1 VKLEKIFSL
10 KKIPLILKQNI
21 LLEPFLNYL
30 KYLFYGIIQGLTE
43 FLPISSS
50 AHLKVLSEFFGL
62 EDPGSSLT
70 AIVQIASVLA
80 LLVYFRKDIRTT
92 KGIGLVNNYFYRNKL
107 LISIFIGSLSIIF
120 LGGFVKIIIP
130 QFYESYLR
138 SQLLIGIISILTAL
152 LMYLSQLTKN
162 RDISLENHSLFNSF
176 LIGLA
181 QSFAIIPGVSRSG
194 ITISIALLLG
204 WKRIDAAKFS
214 FLLGIPAIS
223 LAAFVEIFTSIKENL
238 FISYGPLFV
247 ALISAFIT
255 SYISIKFL
263 IRYVS
268 MKGLKIFI
276 FYKLFFGLLI
286 LFWELI

>member
-1 VKLEKIFSL
+1 M
-10 KKIPLILKQNI
+10 
-21 LLEPFLNYL
+21 NYL

-62 EDPGSSLT
+62 QDPGSSLS
-70 AIVQIASVLA
+70 AIVQIASVFA

-92 KGIGLVNNYFYRNKL
+92 NGIDLLNNYFFKNKL
-107 LISIFIGSLSIIF
+107 FISILIGSTSIVFIGGF
-120 LGGFVKIIIP
+120 LKFIIP

-138 SQLLIGIISILTAL
+138 SKLLIGIISIFTAF
-152 LMYLSQLTKN
+152 LMYLSQIIKN
-162 RDISLENHSLFNSF
+162 KDITLENHSFINSF

-194 ITISIALLLG
+194 ITITTALLLG

-214 FLLGIPAIS
+214 FMLGIPAIS
-223 LAAFVEIFTSIKENL
+223 LAALVEIFSSIKGNIY
-238 FISYGPLFV
+238 ISYGPLCV

-255 SYISIKFL
+255 SFISIKFL
-263 IRYVS
+263 IRYIS

>member
-1 VKLEKIFSL
+1 
-10 KKIPLILKQNI
+10 
-21 LLEPFLNYL
+21 LNYL
-30 KYLFYGIIQGLTE
+30 IYLFYGIIQGFTE

-50 AHLKVLSEFFGL
+50 AHLKVLSELFGL
-62 EDPGSSLT
+62 PDPGSSLS

-80 LLVYFRKDIRTT
+80 ILIYFRNDISTFN
-92 KGIGLVNNYFYRNKL
+92 GIYLVSDYSYRKKIF
-107 LISIFIGSLSIIF
+107 ISIIIGSISIIF
-120 LGGFVKIIIP
+120 LGGFVKFAIP
-130 QFYESYLR
+130 HFYELYLR
-138 SQLLIGIISILTAL
+138 SNLLIGIVSIFTSF

-162 RDISLENHSLFNSF
+162 KDISLKNHRFINSF

-194 ITISIALLLG
+194 ITITIALLLG
-204 WKRIDAAKFS
+204 WKRVDAAKFS

-223 LAAFVEIFTSIKENL
+223 LAAFIEIFSSLKGNL
-238 FISYGPLFV
+238 LISYGPHFV

-263 IRYVS
+263 IRYIS
-268 MKGLKIFI
+268 LKGLKIFV

-286 LFWELI
+286 LFWEFVL

>member
-1 VKLEKIFSL
+1 M
-10 KKIPLILKQNI
+10 
-21 LLEPFLNYL
+21 NYL
-30 KYLFYGIIQGLTE
+30 KYLFYGIIQGFTE

-62 EDPGSSLT
+62 QDPGSSLS

-80 LLVYFRKDIRTT
+80 LLIYFRKDFRTIN
-92 KGIGLVNNYFYRNKL
+92 GISLVNNYLYKRKIF
-107 LISIFIGSLSIIF
+107 ISIFIGSISIIL
-120 LGGFVKIIIP
+120 LGGFIKFIIP
-130 QFYESYLR
+130 QFYETYLR
-138 SQLLIGIISILTAL
+138 SNVLIGVISILTAL

-162 RDISLENHSLFNSF
+162 KDITLENHSFLNSF

-194 ITISIALLLG
+194 ITITMALLLG
-204 WKRIDAAKFS
+204 WERVDAAKFS

-223 LAAFVEIFTSIKENL
+223 LAALVEIFSSIKGNL

-263 IRYVS
+263 IRYIS
-268 MKGLKIFI
+268 LKGLKVFI
-276 FYKLFFGLLI
+276 FYKLFFGILI
-286 LFWELI
+286 LCWEIF